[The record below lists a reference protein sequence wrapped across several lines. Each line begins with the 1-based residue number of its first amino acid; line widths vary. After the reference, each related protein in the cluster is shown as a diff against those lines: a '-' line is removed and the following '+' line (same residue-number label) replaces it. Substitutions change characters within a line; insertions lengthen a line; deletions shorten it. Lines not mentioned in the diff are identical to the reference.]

1 MTIREAQPLFD
12 TYVIVDWSAANQPKR
27 GSDSIWICC
36 RGPTGA
42 ERIENPRTRHKAR
55 LLLRDL
61 LVDAVAHGGR
71 ALVGLDF
78 PFGYPAGFAKRLGLS
93 GLPWRAI
100 WKEISELI
108 DDNEEN
114 KNNRFDVASI
124 LNERISGGRFPFWGC
139 PAKRTYGFLSPKHH
153 RLHESDGLRQRRLV
167 ARLAGAPSL
176 AAAERRRVEPEEAWR
191 LGVRARRARPKG
203 PSPAMGEREG
213 PPRKAGED
221 EASSN
226 GDPHPASADASATLS
241 RGAGEG

>member
-139 PAKRTYGFLSPKHH
+139 PAKRTYRFLSPEHH
-153 RLHESDGLRQRRLV
+153 RLHESDGLRERRLI
-167 ARLAGAPSL
+167 
-176 AAAERRRVEPEEAWR
+176 
-191 LGVRARRARPKG
+191 
-203 PSPAMGEREG
+203 
-213 PPRKAGED
+213 D
-221 EASSN
+221 EVIVVVQ
-226 GDPHPASADASATLS
+226 PCWKLS
-241 RGAGEG
+241 GAGYVGGQLPT